1 MISPAVIVKSSTLL
15 GAIVAIGG
23 AGWAVGEY
31 TETRPVILKEFNE
44 YVEVDASAAADN
56 AELLKGLLEQQS
68 ASQSQMATSL
78 MELQF
83 TTLTL
88 KRKAGALD
96 FYEEQ
101 TRCRIAKKLDYHQI
115 EGCDD

>member
-1 MISPAVIVKSSTLL
+1 MLAKATAAL
-15 GAIVAIGG
+15 GAIVTLGG

-56 AELLKGLLEQQS
+56 AELLKGLLDQQS
-68 ASQSQMATSL
+68 AAQSQMATSL

-83 TTLTL
+83 TTLSL

-96 FYEEQ
+96 FTEEQ
-101 TRCRIAKKLDYHQI
+101 ARCRIAKKLDYQQI

>member
-1 MISPAVIVKSSTLL
+1 MITRAATVL
-15 GAIVAIGG
+15 GAVVTLGG

-44 YVEVDASAAADN
+44 YVVVDASAAADN
-56 AELLKGLLEQQS
+56 AELLKGLLDQQS
-68 ASQSQMATSL
+68 AAQSQMATSL

-83 TTLTL
+83 QTLNL

-96 FYEEQ
+96 FTEEQ
-101 TRCRIAKKLDYHQI
+101 TRCRIAKNLDYQNI
-115 EGCDD
+115 DGCDD

>member
-1 MISPAVIVKSSTLL
+1 MITRAATIL
-15 GAIVAIGG
+15 GAVVTLGG

-56 AELLKGLLEQQS
+56 AELLKGLLDQQS
-68 ASQSQMATSL
+68 AAQSQMATSL

-83 TTLTL
+83 QTLNL

-96 FYEEQ
+96 FTEEQ
-101 TRCRIAKKLDYHQI
+101 SRCRIAKKLDYHQI

>member
-1 MISPAVIVKSSTLL
+1 MFKTATIVKSSSLL
-15 GAIVAIGG
+15 GAVVALGG

-44 YVEVDASAAADN
+44 YVEVQTDTAADS

-68 ASQSQMATSL
+68 TAQSQMATSL

-83 TTLTL
+83 QTLSL

-96 FYEEQ
+96 FTEEQ
-101 TRCRIAKKLDYHQI
+101 TRCRIAKKLDYQNI
-115 EGCDD
+115 DGCQ